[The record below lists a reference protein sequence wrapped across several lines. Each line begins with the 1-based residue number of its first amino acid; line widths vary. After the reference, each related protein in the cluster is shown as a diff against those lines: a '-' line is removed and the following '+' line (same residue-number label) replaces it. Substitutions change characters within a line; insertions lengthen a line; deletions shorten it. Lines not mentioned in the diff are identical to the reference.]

1 MFCHCFAGAGGGGML
16 VGRGLVGIGYLTKK
30 DPGKQQK
37 SQQLSEQLKTK
48 STFTSLDQYF
58 YGDF

>member
-1 MFCHCFAGAGGGGML
+1 MFCHCFAGAGVGGAVL

-37 SQQLSEQLKTK
+37 S
-48 STFTSLDQYF
+48 
-58 YGDF
+58 

>member
-1 MFCHCFAGAGGGGML
+1 MFCHCLVGAGEGVQL

-37 SQQLSEQLKTK
+37 S
-48 STFTSLDQYF
+48 
-58 YGDF
+58 